1 VSFSHIY
8 FTQKKQPFTSY
19 LVISSLSLSLSLSP
33 LPISNLCNYS
43 PQFDPKK
50 ETPKISPE
58 KFSTLFA

>member
-19 LVISSLSLSLSLSP
+19 LVISSLSLSLLS
-33 LPISNLCNYS
+33 ISNLCNYS

>member
-19 LVISSLSLSLSLSP
+19 LVISSLSLSP